1 MRMRRSLWTGWLC
14 ALLAMLGACDY
25 FAQRELQPGVS
36 TADDV
41 RRLMGKPVMIW
52 EENDGSQVL
61 EYSRGPEGSETW
73 MVDIGPDGRYRGMQD
88 ARSSAQLERVRA
100 GMSRDDLRRLL
111 GKPDQ
116 EQSFPARNETVW
128 TWRVKTIAGSSTEM
142 FHAHLGPD
150 GRVLRTS
157 RTPDPNLINAG
168 G

>member
-1 MRMRRSLWTGWLC
+1 MKRSLFTGWLC
-14 ALLAMLGACDY
+14 ALLAFVGGCDY

-36 TADDV
+36 TTDDV

-52 EENDGSQVL
+52 EEEDGSQVL

-73 MVDIGPDGRYRGMQD
+73 MVQIGPDGLYRGMTD
-88 ARSSAQLERVRA
+88 ARAAARLEQVRA

-111 GKPDQ
+111 GKPD
-116 EQSFPARNETVW
+116 EEERFAARNETVW
-128 TWRVKTIAGSSTEM
+128 TWRVKTSTGASTEM
-142 FHAHLGPD
+142 FHAHLSPE

-157 RTPDPNLINAG
+157 RTPDPSLINAG